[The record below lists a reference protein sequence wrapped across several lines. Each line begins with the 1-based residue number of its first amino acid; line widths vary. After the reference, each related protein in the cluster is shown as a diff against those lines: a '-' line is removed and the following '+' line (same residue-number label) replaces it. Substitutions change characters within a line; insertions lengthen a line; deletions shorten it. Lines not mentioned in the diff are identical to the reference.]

1 MKDLQPEI
9 ISAIIGVGGTL
20 CGTVLGWL
28 LAKID
33 CGRVHIVI
41 EDFQPYIT
49 YMRNDASGIDIL
61 SSIETTFTIK
71 LYNSSSKNRVLRDFC
86 VVCLDKKNKQLY
98 KDVPRDKDTAST
110 KLSHGESKYIDVI
123 NIQENS
129 GLDIH
134 AGCKISKKDEFL
146 KTQKI
151 YLYYKTGSM
160 KQRKKLVVCKDF
172 SYIQKQREVPING

>member
-1 MKDLQPEI
+1 M
-9 ISAIIGVGGTL
+9 GGTL

-41 EDFQPYIT
+41 EDFQTYTT
-49 YMRNDASGIDIL
+49 YMRNDASGIDTL
-61 SSIETTFTIK
+61 SSIEATFTIK
-71 LYNSSSKNRVLRDFC
+71 LYNSSSKNGVLRDFY

-98 KDVPRDKDTAST
+98 KDVPREKDAAST
-110 KLSHGESKYIDVI
+110 KTSHGESKYIEVI
-123 NIQENS
+123 NIKGNS

-146 KTQKI
+146 KTQRI

-160 KQRKKLVVCKDF
+160 KQRKKLVIRKDF
-172 SYIQKQREVPING
+172 SYIQKQREALTNG